1 MAHHEMV
8 LYIVSLLRCEVWWC
22 VLSRIVLDVMVG
34 EVYMVDY
41 PVVII
46 IVQSASVTND
56 SKGLQ

>member
-1 MAHHEMV
+1 MV